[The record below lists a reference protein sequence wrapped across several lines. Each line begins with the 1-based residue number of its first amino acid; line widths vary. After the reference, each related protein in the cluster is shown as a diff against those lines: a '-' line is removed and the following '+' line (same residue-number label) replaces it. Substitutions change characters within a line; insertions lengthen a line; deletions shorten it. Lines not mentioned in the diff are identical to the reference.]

1 MVRIGAYTVDEA
13 REFKALL
20 LQLRAAGF
28 VLQGGQK
35 KQAVIEGP
43 QEVIFHNSS
52 GATAPPFAPLQVIA
66 CNINGSVPIVEV
78 DQVADSYGRSGP
90 YVFNGPLNVANDE
103 KGIGYR
109 GYVAVQGDATT
120 YVFGDRLRVKA
131 SAYTVEKHPCG
142 NLFCLGK
149 YELRAET
156 DIYLAMDVG
165 YPQTIQFKAA
175 SGIAARS
182 GTTTITKGSA
192 SCDIWTSNGTVGQIA
207 DSTFDETIYSLFTQA
222 IPSNAFGVAALD
234 STGEWNVLNWE
245 QDCPVTDIRLDGS
258 SLQQKRCGTWETW
271 ETVTDCP

>member
-1 MVRIGAYTVDEA
+1 MSRIGAYTVEEA
-13 REFKALL
+13 RDFKALL

-28 VLQGGQK
+28 LLQGGQK

-52 GATAPPFAPLQVIA
+52 GATVPPFAPLQIIA

-90 YVFNGPLNVANDE
+90 YVFNGPLNVANDA

-120 YVFGDRLRVKA
+120 YMFGDRLRVKA

-156 DIYLAMDVG
+156 DVYLAMDVG
-165 YPQTIQFKAA
+165 YPQMVDFVAPGG
-175 SGIAARS
+175 GIAAATGTSPITMAS
-182 GTTTITKGSA
+182 G
-192 SCDIWTSNGTVGQIA
+192 SCDIWDDNGTIGQLT
-207 DSTFDETIYSLFTQA
+207 DSTFNETIYNKFAES
-222 IPSNAFGVAALD
+222 IPASARGVASLD
-234 STGEWNVLNWE
+234 NAGLWRAISWSCT
-245 QDCPVTDIRLDGS
+245 
-258 SLQQKRCGTWETW
+258 
-271 ETVTDCP
+271 